1 MKCIINK
8 LFTIVTAS
16 EDFEASS
23 FPITFVPDSLNNH
36 TVCVNISIV
45 FDDIVEV
52 LEDFILF
59 INSSDSSVQIPQ
71 PNVSVF
77 IFDNSSEFIT
87 RYIYIYFNS
96 FNYSFFPS

>member
-8 LFTIVTAS
+8 LFTLFVTAS

-52 LEDFILF
+52 LEDFIFF

-87 RYIYIYFNS
+87 RYIYIYF
-96 FNYSFFPS
+96 